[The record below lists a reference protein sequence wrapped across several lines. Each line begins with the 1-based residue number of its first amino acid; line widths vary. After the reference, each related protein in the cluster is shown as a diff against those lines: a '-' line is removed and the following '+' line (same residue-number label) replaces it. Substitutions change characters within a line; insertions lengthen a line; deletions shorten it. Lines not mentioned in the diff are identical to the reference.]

1 MSNPSYIDK
10 ALKRVQDGERRAYM
24 RLRTHLGLSPLP
36 SRPST
41 SASASSTA
49 TVVPIEAPPP
59 IPARNPARGHHYT
72 GSHIDAA
79 SGKVSPNEVAKQE
92 QRALHTSNVAE
103 KRSNGRNEVTEA
115 SYADHKKSSDAKE
128 KSDAMMDDLSDA
140 IGQALSE
147 WKDASN
153 HE

>member
-1 MSNPSYIDK
+1 MPNPSYIDK

-36 SRPST
+36 SRPSA
-41 SASASSTA
+41 SASASSPV

-72 GSHIDAA
+72 GSHIDVA
-79 SGKVSPNEVAKQE
+79 SSEFPLKEVAKQE
-92 QRALHTSNVAE
+92 QRVPHTSNVAE
-103 KRSNGRNEVTEA
+103 KRSNSRDEETET
-115 SYADHKKSSDAKE
+115 SYADDKKSSNAKE

-140 IGQALSE
+140 IGQALYE

-153 HE
+153 HK